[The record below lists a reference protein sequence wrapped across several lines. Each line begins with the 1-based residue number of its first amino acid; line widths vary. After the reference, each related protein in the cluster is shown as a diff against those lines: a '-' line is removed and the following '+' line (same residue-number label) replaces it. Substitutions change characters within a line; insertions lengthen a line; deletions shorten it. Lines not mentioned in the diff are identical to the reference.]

1 MLSATHPAPRPDSR
15 PAPSLAP
22 RTFRRPARSRA
33 HGRALLAVVALGGLL
48 LTSCAADSGNT
59 NPNDVADQGYQSGD
73 GSLRTWPAADCGE
86 TVALTGTDFSGA
98 PVSSADFADDVVVLN
113 TWFAA
118 CPPCR
123 AEAPD
128 LLTVAT
134 DRATDGVQFIGING
148 TDDAGAALAFEREH
162 GITWPSI
169 ADTNGSVVASLQRVV
184 PVQAVPTTVVLD
196 RQGRVA
202 ARVLGQVDA
211 TTLDGLIEDVLAEIP
226 GA

>member
-1 MLSATHPAPRPDSR
+1 MLSVTSQAPRP
-15 PAPSLAP
+15 
-22 RTFRRPARSRA
+22 FVRPARR
-33 HGRALLAVVALGGLL
+33 RALLATVALAGLL
-48 LTSCAADSGNT
+48 LTSCATDSGNT
-59 NPNDVADQGYQSGD
+59 NPNDVVGQGYLSGD
-73 GSLRTWPAADCGE
+73 GSLRTWAADDRGE
-86 TVALTGTDFSGA
+86 PVALVGTDFSGE
-98 PVSSADFADDVVVLN
+98 PVDSTEFTDDVVVLN
-113 TWFAA
+113 TWYAA

-123 AEAPD
+123 AEAED

-134 DRATDGVQFIGING
+134 ERAADGVQFIGING

-169 ADTNGSVVASLQRVV
+169 ADTTGSVVASLQKIV

-211 TTLDGLIEDVLAEIP
+211 TTLDGLIEDVLAETP

>member
-1 MLSATHPAPRPDSR
+1 MLSATQQATRPASR
-15 PAPSLAP
+15 PA
-22 RTFRRPARSRA
+22 RR
-33 HGRALLAVVALGGLL
+33 RALLAVAALTGLL

-59 NPNDVADQGYQSGD
+59 NPNDVVDQGYQSGD
-73 GSLRTWPAADCGE
+73 GSLRTWAADDRGE
-86 TVALTGTDFSGA
+86 AVALTGTDFSGA
-98 PVSSADFADDVVVLN
+98 PVDSTEFADEVVVLN

-123 AEAPD
+123 AEAAD

-134 DRATDGVQFIGING
+134 ARADDGVQFIGING

-169 ADTNGSVVASLQRVV
+169 ADTSGAVVASLQKVV

-211 TTLDGLIEDVLAEIP
+211 TTLDGLIADVLAETP

>member
-1 MLSATHPAPRPDSR
+1 MFSASSPASATRVRAPRPTLR
-15 PAPSLAP
+15 
-22 RTFRRPARSRA
+22 
-33 HGRALLAVVALGGLL
+33 RALVAAAALSGLL

-59 NPNDVADQGYQSGD
+59 NPDDVAGQGYLSGD
-73 GSLRTWPAADCGE
+73 GSLRTWAEADRGDA
-86 TVALTGTDFSGA
+86 VALIGTDFSGA
-98 PVSSADFADDVVVLN
+98 AVDSTAFAGDVVVLN
-113 TWFAA
+113 TWYAA

-128 LLTVAT
+128 LLEVAT
-134 DRATDGVQFIGING
+134 ARASDGVQFIGLNG

-162 GITWPSI
+162 SITWPSI
-169 ADTNGSVVASLQRVV
+169 ADTNGSVVATLQKVV

-211 TTLDGLIEDVLAEIP
+211 TTLDGLIEDVLAETP

>member
-1 MLSATHPAPRPDSR
+1 M
-15 PAPSLAP
+15 
-22 RTFRRPARSRA
+22 
-33 HGRALLAVVALGGLL
+33 LAVVALAGLL

-73 GSLRTWPAADCGE
+73 GSLRTWAADDRGE
-86 TVALTGTDFSGA
+86 AVVLSGTDFTGA
-98 PVSSADFADDVVVLN
+98 PISSTDFADDVVVLN

-134 DRATDGVQFIGING
+134 ERADDGVQFIGING

-169 ADTNGSVVASLQRVV
+169 ADTTGSVVASLQKVV

-211 TTLDGLIEDVLAEIP
+211 TTLDGLIDDVLAETP